1 MVYYTID
8 NFNIYLKLIIIESL
22 IYRDCFTGSRE
33 YKILFQS
40 FFPIIFNY
48 ENDRFLLFLLKTDSL
63 IPRALQDFLQENKVK
78 ASDIS
83 HTFYD
88 LKPFIENFPS
98 MLDLYENDFD
108 YSSSYLLKLG

>member
-1 MVYYTID
+1 ML
-8 NFNIYLKLIIIESL
+8 NL
-22 IYRDCFTGSRE
+22 RE

>member
-1 MVYYTID
+1 MLLQSSLFLNEK
-8 NFNIYLKLIIIESL
+8 NFTNNTMAMQFL
-22 IYRDCFTGSRE
+22 
-33 YKILFQS
+33 KILFQS